1 MTSADVSEQTK
12 RIFAAAEAM
21 RAEGPS
27 ARRAARDPI
36 NMPMIRNWTEALGDT
51 NPIYESDA
59 AARAAGHPG
68 VVAPPAMAQVWTMR
82 GLGKTWSADDPL
94 GRMTHLLDAEGFT
107 SVVATNCD
115 QTYHRYVQPGEEV
128 TVDAVLT
135 DVVGPKTTGL
145 GEGYFFT
152 THSTWRVGE
161 EVVAEMDFRI
171 LKFAPAAAG
180 AGAPGARGVS
190 PGAQGTSPS
199 DKRVVSSLGADT
211 SDLVPG
217 TVLRPSVSHDT
228 QFFWEGV
235 RAHELRI
242 QRRPDGTLQHP
253 PVPAL
258 WKDKGEQTDYQV
270 ASGRGTVY
278 SYVVHHAP
286 RVPGRTRF
294 PFVIALVEL
303 DEGVRMLGEL
313 RGIDPLD
320 VHIGLPVQ
328 VEYLDMPGDTS
339 EAAAPGTEPWT
350 LYAFAPAAD
359 TARQP
364 HPAER
369 VTATAGQRLPEL
381 RITGTP
387 TFIVS
392 TALAT
397 RDFQDVH
404 HDRDL
409 AHAKGSKDI
418 FVNILT
424 DTGLVARYITDWAG
438 QQARVRSVRLR
449 LGVPWYA
456 YDTLAL
462 SGTVESVAA
471 DGLVTCKVVGTDALG
486 AHVTA
491 TVELYMDGET
501 AGAARTDEGTN

>member
-1 MTSADVSEQTK
+1 MTHSPASEQAE
-12 RIFAAAEAM
+12 RILSAAEQM

-27 ARRAARDPI
+27 ARRVARDPI
-36 NMPMIRNWTEALGDT
+36 NMPMIRNWTEAIGDT
-51 NPIYESDA
+51 NPIYESEEA
-59 AARAAGHPG
+59 AQAAGHPG

-115 QTYHRYVQPGEEV
+115 QTYHRYVRPGEEV
-128 TVDAVLT
+128 TVDSVLT

-171 LKFAPAAAG
+171 LKFKPAAKSGAASAAKPAAA
-180 AGAPGARGVS
+180 AKAEE
-190 PGAQGTSPS
+190 TSPS
-199 DKRVVSSLGADT
+199 IISSLGADT

-217 TVLRPSVSHDT
+217 KVLRPSVSHDT
-228 QFFWEGV
+228 QFFWDGV
-235 RAHELRI
+235 NAHELRI
-242 QRRPDGTLQHP
+242 QQREDGSLQHP

-258 WKDKGEQTDYQV
+258 WKDKGEQTDYIV
-270 ASGRGTVY
+270 SSGRGTVF

-303 DEGVRMLGEL
+303 EEGVRMLGEL

-320 VHIGLPVQ
+320 VKIGMPVQ
-328 VEYLDMPGDTS
+328 VEYLDMPG
-339 EAAAPGTEPWT
+339 EQPWT
-350 LYAFAPAAD
+350 LYAFAPVEPP
-359 TARQP
+359 ARQP
-364 HPAER
+364 HPAGR
-369 VTATAGQRLPEL
+369 VSATVGQRLPEL
-381 RITGTP
+381 RIAGTP
-387 TFIVS
+387 TFIVA

-424 DTGLVARYITDWAG
+424 DTGLVARYVTDWAG
-438 QQARVRSVRLR
+438 QRARVRSVQLR

-462 SGTVESVAA
+462 SGTVESIAD
-471 DGLVTCKVVGTDALG
+471 DGLVTCKVIGTDSLG

-491 TVELYMDGET
+491 TVELYMD
-501 AGAARTDEGTN
+501 EGNN